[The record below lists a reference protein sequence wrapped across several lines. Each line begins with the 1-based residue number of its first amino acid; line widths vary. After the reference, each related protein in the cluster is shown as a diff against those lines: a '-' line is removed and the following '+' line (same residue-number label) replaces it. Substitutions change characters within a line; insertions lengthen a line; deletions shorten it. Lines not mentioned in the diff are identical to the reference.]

1 MNTGVDGWV
10 VKHQN
15 NMSSKSDRHKTD
27 SFCPNADALG
37 LQIGK

>member
-1 MNTGVDGWV
+1 MNMGVDGWV

-15 NMSSKSDRHKTD
+15 LSSKSDRHKTD